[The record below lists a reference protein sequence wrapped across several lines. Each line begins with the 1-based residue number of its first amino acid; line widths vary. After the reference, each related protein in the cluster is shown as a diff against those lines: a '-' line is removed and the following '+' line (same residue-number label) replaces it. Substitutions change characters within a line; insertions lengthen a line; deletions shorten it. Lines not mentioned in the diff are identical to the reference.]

1 MGAPGHLVSLGFTGE
16 LFPAGKHMCCL
27 YDDDSERL
35 EIIAKFIASGLQE
48 HEKL

>member
-1 MGAPGHLVSLGFTGE
+1 MGAPGHFGPARFYGRAIS
-16 LFPAGKHMCCL
+16 AGKHMCCL
-27 YDDDSERL
+27 YDDDSERF